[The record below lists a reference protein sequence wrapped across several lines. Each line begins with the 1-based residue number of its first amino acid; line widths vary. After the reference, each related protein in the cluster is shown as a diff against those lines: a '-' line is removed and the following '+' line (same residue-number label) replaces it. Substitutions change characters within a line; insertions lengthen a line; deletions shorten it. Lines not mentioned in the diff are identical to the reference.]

1 MFDRWSETV
10 VGDVEIDECATHE
23 DSGGMNLLV
32 ESVLAIYEE
41 NVESLPGK
49 ESSTLKPGKS
59 RTDDRDVIKRSH
71 AGMLS
76 CRREC
81 RQVLYA
87 TNSFV
92 IFLVPFVA
100 FYGVNSDVS
109 TAPLNTAEIFNTFRL
124 ALSIQTVCLS
134 ESSSAAIISSL

>member
-1 MFDRWSETV
+1 VFDRWSQAV
-10 VGDVEIDECATHE
+10 VWDVEIDERAAHE
-23 DSGGMNLLV
+23 DPGSMNLLV

-92 IFLVPFVA
+92 VFLVPFCGL
-100 FYGVNSDVS
+100 YGVNSDVS

>member
-1 MFDRWSETV
+1 MSDRRSQAIIR
-10 VGDVEIDECATHE
+10 DVEIDERAAHE
-23 DSGGMNLLV
+23 DPGSMNLLV
-32 ESVLAIYEE
+32 ESVLAIYEK
-41 NVESLPGK
+41 NVETLPGE

-81 RQVLYA
+81 RQVLYV

-92 IFLVPFVA
+92 A
-100 FYGVNSDVS
+100 FWCLFGGSM
-109 TAPLNTAEIFNTFRL
+109 E
-124 ALSIQTVCLS
+124 SIPT
-134 ESSSAAIISSL
+134 

>member
-1 MFDRWSETV
+1 MFDRWSQAV
-10 VGDVEIDECATHE
+10 VWDVEIDERPAHE
-23 DSGGMNLLV
+23 DPGSMNLLV

-41 NVESLPGK
+41 NVETLPGK

-81 RQVLYA
+81 RQVLYV
-87 TNSFV
+87 TN
-92 IFLVPFVA
+92 PFVVFLA
-100 FYGVNSDVS
+100 PFCGSLWSQFRRKHCPIEHGGNLQHFPTRLINPNSLFV
-109 TAPLNTAEIFNTFRL
+109 
-124 ALSIQTVCLS
+124 
-134 ESSSAAIISSL
+134 

>member
-1 MFDRWSETV
+1 MFDRWSQAIV
-10 VGDVEIDECATHE
+10 WDVEIDERAAHE
-23 DSGGMNLLV
+23 DPGSMNLLV

-41 NVESLPGK
+41 NVETLPGK

-81 RQVLYA
+81 RQVLYV
-87 TNSFV
+87 TNPLWSFWR
-92 IFLVPFVA
+92 LFVA
-100 FYGVNSDVS
+100 LYGVNSDVS

-134 ESSSAAIISSL
+134 ESLSAAIISSL